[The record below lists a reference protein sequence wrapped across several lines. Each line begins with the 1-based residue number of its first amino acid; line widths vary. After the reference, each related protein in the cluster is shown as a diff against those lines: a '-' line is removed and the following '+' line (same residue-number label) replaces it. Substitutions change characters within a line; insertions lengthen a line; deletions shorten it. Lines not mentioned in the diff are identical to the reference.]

1 MANDSFDIDSRMD
14 DDSVVS
20 ILQNRTLIAEKLT
33 ESAPLRPEVVHGL
46 QNIKQV
52 FQYYKPEVNVRFE
65 DAEGFVKNET
75 IKFTD
80 MHDLLPGAIAA
91 QSEFLTEKTLQKE
104 QYLSIMQQ
112 LRSNKILAAAVGD
125 TEGKKTLLAAIH
137 SMIDELKNNK

>member
-1 MANDSFDIDSRMD
+1 MANNTFDIDARLD

-33 ESAPLRPEVVHGL
+33 AHAPLRPEVVHGL

-52 FQYYKPEVNVRFE
+52 FQYYKPEVNVSFE
-65 DAEGFVKNET
+65 DAEGFIRNET
-75 IKFTD
+75 IKFAD
-80 MHDLLPGAIAA
+80 MHDLLPEAIVA
-91 QSEFLTEKTLQKE
+91 QSNFLTEKTLQKE

-112 LRSNKILAAAVGD
+112 LRSNKMLAAALND
-125 TEGKKTLLAAIH
+125 DEGRKALLAAVH